1 MTEFC
6 SCGAKLPEDALFC
19 HKCGKPQRDLV
30 EVEPEPAPLP
40 TPVLPTAPVAPPR
53 RAPVGFRNPIALRTA
68 LLSAVCA
75 LLLGF
80 LPLGLG
86 CIVAGFLSVFL
97 YRRQTR
103 DLMDVA
109 SGIQLGWI
117 TGLVT
122 FALEGIGVVIFSAS
136 GNLTKAVTEQARN
149 WSFASDPAFQQ
160 SIQFLGTV
168 PGLLLLLVLV
178 FIFVTALSIAGGAL
192 GAKLLGRG

>member
-86 CIVAGFLSVFL
+86 CI
-97 YRRQTR
+97 

-109 SGIQLGWI
+109 SGVQLGWI